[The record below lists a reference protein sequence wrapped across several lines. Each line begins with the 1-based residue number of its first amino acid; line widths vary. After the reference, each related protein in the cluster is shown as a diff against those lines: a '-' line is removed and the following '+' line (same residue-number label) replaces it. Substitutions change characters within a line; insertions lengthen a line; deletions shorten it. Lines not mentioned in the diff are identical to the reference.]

1 MGFGM
6 RLATRSRVGRALLAV
21 LAGTAVAVAT
31 GTAVPAAGDVTTVS
45 RDPLR
50 TGWDRDEP
58 GLGPAAVGSSDF
70 GQLFATQ
77 LDGQVYAQPLSV
89 DGTLIATTE
98 HNNVYGLDPAT
109 GAITWQRALGPSWPA
124 SAITCGDLAPDLGST
139 SAPVYDPASKA
150 VYLTTKVNDG
160 ADVQHPHWY
169 MHALDPA
176 TGDERPGWPVTIAG
190 TATNDPTVAFDPMV
204 EMQRP
209 GLLLL
214 DGAVYAGF
222 GAHCDH
228 GEYRGYVV
236 GVSTTA
242 AKVTSMWASEVTSS
256 SKGAGIWQ
264 SGGGLVSDGSGR
276 VFLSTG
282 NGVMA
287 PAGPGNKPPGTL
299 SESVVRLDVGA
310 DGTLSAGDFFSPAN
324 APKLDTNDTD
334 LGAGGPIA
342 LPDSFGTSAHPHVL
356 VEQGKDGRVFLLD
369 RDALGGR
376 SQGAGGTDAVL
387 GVVGPYQGQWG
398 HPAAW
403 SGGDG
408 GYVYLIG
415 NGGPLRAL
423 RAGASD
429 SLPALTQVG
438 ASAEIFPYT
447 SGSPV
452 ITSDGGKAESAV
464 VWAVWADGPKGGNAQ
479 LRAYSALPDGQGR
492 LRLLWSTPIGTAVKF
507 TVPATD
513 GGRVFVGT
521 RDGKVIG
528 FGRPAA
534 SVLTGSPV
542 DFGGTDVG
550 GAGTRTLTLT
560 ATRDL
565 TITALSTSAPF
576 GVTAPALPLS
586 LAKDATVD
594 LPVSFT
600 PAGPGAAGDILWAT
614 TDAGTVGFALNGL
627 GTKAGLTSTPAAA
640 TFNEQPVGSTAT
652 VNVQV
657 TNTGTADETITSVTG
672 ATGPFTVSGLPAAD
686 TVVKPGGSFV
696 VAVTYA
702 PAAPGSD
709 GTSVTVTSTSGT
721 LTVPVTG
728 TAVTG
733 AGRLVITPG
742 AVDFGSLATGSSRSL
757 SFDITNAGNLPVTV
771 PKAKAPIGDFTSI
784 APLAEGTVISPGDV
798 VHQSVTFTPTRPG
811 AQTATYDLTGDAGQ
825 GLMSVKLTGTG
836 TGTLPAPD
844 AVTWS
849 VNGAAK
855 VTGTDLLLNPAA
867 TRKAGSAF
875 YRRAVPTE
883 GLHAR
888 FTAELGPGT
897 GGDGLAFAL
906 LDPRTQ
912 TPASVGRTG
921 AGVGFL
927 GLRGVAVT
935 LVTTKNTQAKSANF
949 TGVAAG
955 PGGTTLTYRATAKVS
970 RSLRS
975 GTHAVDVTVT
985 GGRLKV
991 AVDGRRLLDVA
1002 APAGSLPATALPGFT
1017 AGTGT
1022 RADAHTV
1029 RGVTITTVAAK
1040 GAPLTASP
1048 ASLDF
1053 GEVQVGGT
1061 GTAKVTLTNHGGQPE
1076 TVSAVAAPDVPY
1088 TVSLPSAGT
1097 TVAPGASVS
1106 VPVTFRPAIGGT
1118 VTGSLGV
1125 TTTSGRTVVPLTGT
1139 GDDELPDLT
1148 TSTWGYSGFTSV
1160 AGSTV
1165 TLTRDGQKSGAGT
1178 LINAIAV
1185 RPRGLHV
1192 TFTAQIG
1199 GAHDTGADGL
1209 TVALLDA
1216 SAATSASI
1224 GAAGAGLGVAGLP
1237 AVFAALDT
1245 YGSGG
1250 VKSHNF
1256 AGVGTASAGSGTLTF
1271 LKTTTAIPPLRTGT
1285 HAVDVRVTTAS
1296 HMVVRIDG
1304 TQVLDVAVTLP
1315 PKVLVGF
1322 TGAVGGVTDTHAVL
1336 DPHVTYT
1343 GQ

>member
-1 MGFGM
+1 M
-6 RLATRSRVGRALLAV
+6 RLAMRSGAARTLLAV
-21 LAGTAVAVAT
+21 LTGAAMAVAT

-45 RDPLR
+45 QDPLR
-50 TGWDRDEP
+50 TGWDRNEP

-77 LDGQVYAQPLSV
+77 LDGQVYAQPLAV
-89 DGTLIATTE
+89 DGTLIVTTE

-109 GAITWQRALGPSWPA
+109 GAITWRRALGPSWPA

-139 SAPVYDPASKA
+139 AAPVYDPATKA

-160 ADVQHPHWY
+160 PDVQHPHWY
-169 MHALDPA
+169 LHALDPA
-176 TGDERPGWPVTIAG
+176 SGAERPGWPVTIAG
-190 TATNDPTVAFDPMV
+190 KATNDPTVAFDPMV

-228 GEYRGYVV
+228 GQYRGYVV

-242 AKVTSMWASEVTSS
+242 AKVTAMWAGEVTSS
-256 SKGAGIWQ
+256 NKGAGIWQ

-287 PAGPGNKPPGTL
+287 PEGPGTKPPGTL

-310 DGTLSAGDFFSPAN
+310 NGALSTGDFFSPAN

-334 LGAGGPIA
+334 LGSGGPIA
-342 LPDSFGTSAHPHVL
+342 LPDSFGTSTHPHVL
-356 VEQGKDGRVFLLD
+356 VQQGKDGRVFLLD

-376 SQGAGGTDAVL
+376 SQGPGGTDAVV

-403 SGGDG
+403 TTGDG

-423 RAGASD
+423 RAGHSGD
-429 SLPALTQVG
+429 LPALTQVG
-438 ASAEIFPYT
+438 TTAEIFPYT

-452 ITSDGGKAESAV
+452 ITSDGGRTESAV
-464 VWAVWADGPKGGNAQ
+464 VWAVWGDGPKGGNAQ
-479 LRAYSALPDGQGR
+479 LRAYSALPDAQGR
-492 LRLLWSTPIGTAVKF
+492 LKLLWSAPIGTAVKF
-507 TVPATD
+507 AVPATD

-521 RDGKVIG
+521 RDGRVIG
-528 FGRPAA
+528 FGRPAT
-534 SVLTGSPV
+534 SLLTGSPV

-550 GAGTRTLTLT
+550 TTGTRTLTLT

-576 GVTAPALPLS
+576 GVTAPTLPLS

-594 LPVSFT
+594 LPVSFAPT
-600 PAGPGAAGDILWAT
+600 GPGAAGDILWVT

-627 GTKAGLTSTPAAA
+627 GTKAGLTATPAAA
-640 TFNEQPVGSTAT
+640 TFNDQPVGSTAT

-672 ATGPFTVSGLPAAD
+672 ATGPFTATGLPAAD

-702 PAAPGSD
+702 PTAPGSD
-709 GTSVTVTSTSGT
+709 ATSLAVTSTSGT
-721 LTVPVTG
+721 LTIPVTA

-733 AGRLVITPG
+733 AGKLVLTPG
-742 AVDFGSLATGSSRSL
+742 SVDFGSLATGSSRTL
-757 SFDITNAGNLPVTV
+757 SFDVTNAGNLPVTV
-771 PKAKAPIGDFTSI
+771 AKAKAPIGDFTSM
-784 APLAEGTVISPGDV
+784 APLAEGTVIPPGGV

-811 AQTATYDLTGDAGQ
+811 LQTATYDLTGDAGQ
-825 GLMSVKLTGTG
+825 GLMSVQLTGTG
-836 TGTLPAPD
+836 TGKLPAPD
-844 AVTWS
+844 ATTWS
-849 VNGAAK
+849 LNGAAK
-855 VTGTDLLLNPAA
+855 MSGTDVLLNPAA
-867 TRKAGSAF
+867 TYKAGSAI

-883 GLHAR
+883 GLHAT
-888 FTAELGPGT
+888 FTAKLGPGT
-897 GGDGLAFAL
+897 GGDGLAFVL

-912 TPASVGRTG
+912 TPASVGKTG

-927 GLRGVAVT
+927 GLRGIAVT
-935 LVTTKNTQAKSANF
+935 LVTTNNTQAKSSNF

-975 GTHAVDVTVT
+975 GTHPVDVTVA
-985 GGRLKV
+985 GGRLTV
-991 AVDGRRLLDVA
+991 AVDGKRLLDVA

-1017 AGTGT
+1017 AGTGSK
-1022 RADAHTV
+1022 ADAHTV

-1053 GEVQVGGT
+1053 GEVQVGNA
-1061 GTAKVTLTNHGGQPE
+1061 GTATVTLTNRGGQPE

-1088 TVSLPSAGT
+1088 TASLPKVGT
-1097 TVAPGASVS
+1097 TVAPGGSVR
-1106 VPVTFRPAIGGT
+1106 VPVTFKPAIGGT
-1118 VTGSLGV
+1118 FTGSLSV

-1148 TSTWGYSGFTSV
+1148 TSTWGYSGYTTL
-1160 AGSTV
+1160 AGSTA
-1165 TLTRDGQKSGAGT
+1165 TLTKDGQKSGAGT
-1178 LINAIAV
+1178 LINAIPV
-1185 RPRGLHV
+1185 PPRGLHV

-1199 GAHDTGADGL
+1199 GAHPTGADGL
-1209 TVALLDA
+1209 TLALLDA
-1216 SAATSASI
+1216 SAAKSTSI
-1224 GAAGAGLGVAGLP
+1224 GAAGSGLGVAGLP

-1245 YGSGG
+1245 YGAGG
-1250 VKSHNF
+1250 AKNF
-1256 AGVGTASAGSGTLTF
+1256 AGVGTAKPGSATLTF
-1271 LKTTTAIPPLRTGT
+1271 LKTTTAIPALRTGT
-1285 HAVDVRVTTAS
+1285 HAVDVRVTKAS
-1296 HMVVRIDG
+1296 HMVVQIDG
-1304 TQVLDVAVTLP
+1304 KQVLDVAVTLP
-1315 PKVLVGF
+1315 SKVLVGF
-1322 TGAVGGVTDTHAVL
+1322 TGAVGGVTDTHAIL
-1336 DPHVTYT
+1336 NPHVTYL
-1343 GQ
+1343 G

>member
-1 MGFGM
+1 M
-6 RLATRSRVGRALLAV
+6 RLAGSRAARTLLAAV
-21 LAGTAVAVAT
+21 VATAVAVAT

-50 TGWDRDEP
+50 TGWDSGEP

-89 DGTLIATTE
+89 GGTLIATTE

-139 SAPVYDPASKA
+139 SAPVYDPATKA

-160 ADVQHPHWY
+160 PDVQHPHWY

-176 TGDERPGWPVTIAG
+176 DGEERPGWPVTIAG

-228 GEYRGYVV
+228 GQYRGYVV
-236 GVSTTA
+236 GVSTAA
-242 AKVTSMWASEVTSS
+242 AKVTSMWASEVKSS
-256 SKGAGIWQ
+256 NKGAGIWQ
-264 SGGGLVSDGSGR
+264 AGGGLVSDGPGR

-287 PAGPGNKPPGTL
+287 PAGPGNRPPGTL

-310 DGTLSAGDFFSPAN
+310 GGDLSAADFFSPAN

-334 LGAGGPIA
+334 FGSGGPLA

-356 VEQGKDGRVFLLD
+356 VQQGKDGRVFLLD

-376 SQGAGGTDAVL
+376 SQGPGGTDAVL

-403 SGGDG
+403 TGDDG

-423 RAGASD
+423 KAGASGD
-429 SLPALTQVG
+429 LPALTQVG
-438 ASAEIFPYT
+438 TSAETFPYT

-452 ITSDGGKAESAV
+452 VTSDGGRADTAV

-479 LRAYSALPDGQGR
+479 LRAYSAVPDAQGR
-492 LRLLWSTPIGTAVKF
+492 LRPLWSAPIGTAVKF

-534 SVLTGSPV
+534 SALTGSPV
-542 DFGGTDVG
+542 DFGATDVG
-550 GAGTRTLTLT
+550 AAGARTLTLT

-565 TITALSTSAPF
+565 TITGVSTSAPF
-576 GVTAPALPLS
+576 GVAAPTLPLPV
-586 LAKDATVD
+586 AKDATVD
-594 LPVSFT
+594 LPVTFAPT
-600 PAGPGAAGDILWAT
+600 GPGAAGGVLWAT
-614 TDAGTVGFALNGL
+614 TDAGTVGVALGGL
-627 GTKAGLTSTPAAA
+627 GTRPGLNATPAAA
-640 TFNEQPVGSTAT
+640 TFNDQPVGSTAT

-657 TNTGTADETITSVTG
+657 TNTGTADETISSVTG
-672 ATGPFTVSGLPAAD
+672 TTGPFTATGLPAAD

-702 PAAPGSD
+702 PTAPGSD
-709 GTSVTVTSTSGT
+709 ASSVTVASTAGT

-742 AVDFGSLATGSSRSL
+742 SVDFGSLPTGSSRTL

-771 PKAKAPIGDFTSI
+771 PKAKAPIGDFTSS

-798 VHQSVTFTPTRPG
+798 VHQSVTFTPAKPG
-811 AQTATYDLTGDAGQ
+811 LQTATYDLTGDAGQ

-836 TGTLPAPD
+836 TGSLPAPD
-844 AVTWS
+844 AATWS
-849 VNGAAK
+849 VNKAAK
-855 VTGTDLLLNPAA
+855 LTGGDLVLTPAA
-867 TRKAGSAF
+867 RLKAGSAF

-888 FTAELGPGT
+888 FTAKLGPGT
-897 GGDGLAFAL
+897 GGEGLTFAL

-921 AGVGFL
+921 SGLGFL
-927 GLRGVAVT
+927 GLRGLAVALAT
-935 LVTTKNTQAKSANF
+935 PRTSAGF
-949 TGVAAG
+949 TGVAVG
-955 PGGTTLTYRATAKVS
+955 PGGTTLTYRATAKVP

-975 GTHAVDVTVT
+975 GTHTVDVTVT
-985 GGRLKV
+985 GGRLTV
-991 AVDGRRLLDVA
+991 AVDGKRLLNVA
-1002 APAGSLPATALPGFT
+1002 LPAGSLPATALPGFT

-1040 GAPLTASP
+1040 GAPLTAAP

-1053 GEVQVGGT
+1053 GEVQVGRT
-1061 GTAKVTLTNHGGQPE
+1061 GTATVTLTNRGAQPE
-1076 TVSAVAAPDVPY
+1076 TVSAVAPPDVPY
-1088 TVSLPSAGT
+1088 TVSLPAVRT

-1106 VPVTFRPAIGGT
+1106 VPVTFKPAVGGT
-1118 VTGSLGV
+1118 FTGSLTV
-1125 TTTSGRTVVPLTGT
+1125 TTTSGSTVVPLTGN

-1148 TSTWGYSGFTSV
+1148 TSTWGYSGYTTVS
-1160 AGSTV
+1160 GSTA
-1165 TLTRDGQKSGAGT
+1165 TLTQDGQKSGAGT
-1178 LINAIAV
+1178 FVNAIPV
-1185 RPRGLHV
+1185 PPRGLHV

-1199 GAHDTGADGL
+1199 GAHPTGADGL

-1216 SAATSASI
+1216 STATSTSI

-1245 YGSGG
+1245 WPSGPG
-1250 VKSHNF
+1250 NV
-1256 AGVGTASAGSGTLTF
+1256 AGVGTAKPGSATLTY

-1296 HMVVRIDG
+1296 HMVVQIDG
-1304 TQVLDVAVTLP
+1304 RQVLDVAVTLP

-1322 TGAVGGVTDTHAVL
+1322 TGAVGGSTDTHAVL
-1336 DPHVTYT
+1336 NPHVTYV
-1343 GQ
+1343 G